1 MKVASV
7 WKANLGLEA
16 VLLSFLVAATAFAQ
30 TGDPPARV
38 ARLSNLTG
46 TVSLQPSGATDWS
59 QGVQNSTLTTGD
71 RVYTDQ
77 GSRAELEAGPFAV
90 RLSEATD
97 LTIANLNDQIMQLG
111 LAQGTIGVSVFQLP
125 SGNTVEV
132 DTPNGALTIQGAG
145 DYRVD
150 TNPNDGSTL
159 VSVNSGSL
167 EVSGGDV
174 SQTVGSGQ
182 SVRLTGTNP
191 IQIANV
197 AQPAQDSFDQ
207 WGQSLN
213 GPLASSVSA
222 QYVSRD
228 TPGYN
233 DLDHS
238 GRWQQ
243 D

>member
-1 MKVASV
+1 MKAANVCKVNLKLVAFLVS
-7 WKANLGLEA
+7 G
-16 VLLSFLVAATAFAQ
+16 LVAATGFAQ

-46 TVSLQPSGATDWS
+46 NVSLQPSGATDWG
-59 QGVQNSTLTTGD
+59 QGTQNSTVTTGD
-71 RVYTDQ
+71 RIYTDQ
-77 GSRAELEAGPFAV
+77 GGRAELQAGPFAV

-97 LTIANLNDQIMQLG
+97 LTMANLNDQTMQLG
-111 LAQGTIGVSVFQLP
+111 LEQGTIGVSVFQLP
-125 SGNTVEV
+125 SGNTVEI
-132 DTPNGALTIQGAG
+132 DTPNGALTVQGAG
-145 DYRVD
+145 DYRID
-150 TNPNDGSTL
+150 TNPSDASTL